1 MARKLPSLNALRAFE
16 AAARYGRFSEAA
28 QELNVTHAAISRH
41 VRELE
46 QYFGRALFR
55 RVHRGLILTEEGARY
70 RKILTKAFD
79 MMAAA
84 TADMQSKSGGA
95 TVTLSVDTGFAAR
108 WLVPRLGDFIQSF
121 PNIDLNIISTPAYAD
136 FRAEAVDLGVRFGN
150 GDWEDLTID
159 HLIDIY
165 SYPVC
170 SPDFKG
176 LDKIKTAEDL
186 LKTPLLHE
194 ENKSWW
200 AAWFVAAGIPAPE
213 SLRGPVFQDL
223 TLAVDAA
230 ERGQGIALADA
241 ITAFDSVQAG
251 KLVIPISVYVPCEA
265 YYLVG
270 PPTPPSNSAVADF
283 KDWLLGKMKN
293 FQSEAIPSPEDI
305 AAL

>member
-16 AAARYGRFSEAA
+16 AAARHGRFSEAA
-28 QELNVTHAAISRH
+28 HELSVTHAAISRH

-55 RVHRGLILTEEGARY
+55 RVHRGLILTEEGERF
-70 RKILTKAFD
+70 RKVLTRAFD

-84 TADMQSKSGGA
+84 TAEMQANSGGSSI
-95 TVTLSVDTGFAAR
+95 TVSVDTGFAAR
-108 WLVPRLGDFIQSF
+108 WLVPRLGEFTAEYPD
-121 PNIDLNIISTPAYAD
+121 IDLNILSTPAYAD

-150 GDWEDLTID
+150 GDWDDLSVE

-170 SPDFKG
+170 SPDLPG
-176 LDKIKTAEDL
+176 LNSLTSAEAL
-186 LKTPLLHE
+186 LSAPLLHE

-200 AAWFVAAGIPAPE
+200 AAWFVAAGVSLPE

-223 TLAVDAA
+223 ALAVDTA
-230 ERGQGIALADA
+230 ERGFGVALADA
-241 ITAFDSVQAG
+241 ITASEALQKG
-251 KLVIPISVYVPCEA
+251 TLVIPVPLYVPCEA

-270 PPTPPSNSAVADF
+270 PPTPPSNPAVTAF
-283 KDWLLGKMKN
+283 RKWITGQMAG
-293 FQSEAIPSPEDI
+293 FREETAPSPELV
-305 AAL
+305 AS